1 MGLLTTLILGG
12 VDVAWLSL
20 VAMSLSW
27 HWSLLGKPFAS
38 CGEAGHPY
46 EDGTPSFFT
55 VVGTH
60 VNKSAEGVCQDLS
73 KGYVAEGF
81 LM

>member
-1 MGLLTTLILGG
+1 M
-12 VDVAWLSL
+12 ALS
-20 VAMSLSW
+20 MSW

-55 VVGTH
+55 MVGTH

-73 KGYVAEGF
+73 KAYVAEGF
-81 LM
+81 VM

>member
-1 MGLLTTLILGG
+1 M
-12 VDVAWLSL
+12 ALS
-20 VAMSLSW
+20 MSW

-73 KGYVAEGF
+73 KAYVAEGF
-81 LM
+81 VM